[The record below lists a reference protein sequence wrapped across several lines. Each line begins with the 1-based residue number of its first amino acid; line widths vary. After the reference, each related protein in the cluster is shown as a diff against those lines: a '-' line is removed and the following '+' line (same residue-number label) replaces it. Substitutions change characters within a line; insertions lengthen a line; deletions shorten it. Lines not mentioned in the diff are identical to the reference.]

1 MSYRSILVYL
11 DDAERA
17 PARVALAAALARK
30 QECHLIGLA
39 PTGVVDLPGKPR
51 LALEGNEYVDFT
63 SNNLYQ
69 RARKVADAFE
79 AQVRE
84 LGPSSFES
92 RVDEADPGPSVIMK
106 SCMADLV
113 VIGQSDHH
121 APNPTVPWGFPPLV
135 LMGSGRPIL
144 VVPRSGRFESVGD
157 HVLVAWNGSH
167 EATRAATDALP
178 LLQLARRVDLVWFQE
193 AGELKAHAALRMADF
208 IGWLQRHGVDA
219 LALQVEGSNHIG
231 KSLIELAAS
240 RVADLIVMGAYGH
253 SRLTELA
260 LGGVT
265 RTMLEDMR
273 VPVLMSH

>member
-11 DDAERA
+11 DDGERT

-39 PTGVVDLPGKPR
+39 PTGIVDLPGKPR
-51 LALEGNEYVDFT
+51 VALEGNEYVDFT
-63 SNNLYQ
+63 SKNLHE

-92 RVDEADPGPSVIMK
+92 RIDEADPGPSLITN

-135 LMGSGRPIL
+135 LMGSGRPTL

-157 HVLVAWNGSH
+157 YVLVAWDGSR

-178 LLQLARRVDLVWFQE
+178 LLQLARRVELVWFQE
-193 AGELKAHAALRMADF
+193 AGVRKAYAALRMADF
-208 IGWLQRHGVDA
+208 IVWLQRHGVNA
-219 LALQVEGSNHIG
+219 APLQVAGDGHIG
-231 KSLIELAAS
+231 KALIEQAVS
-240 RVADLIVMGAYGH
+240 RRADLIVMGAYGH

-265 RTMLEDMR
+265 RTMLEDMS

>member
-11 DDAERA
+11 DDAERT

-39 PTGVVDLPGKPR
+39 PTGIVDIPGKPR
-51 LALEGNEYVDFT
+51 LALEGNEYIPFT
-63 SNNLYQ
+63 SKNLHE

-92 RVDEADPGPSVIMK
+92 RIDEAEPAPSVIMNG
-106 SCMADLV
+106 CMADLV
-113 VIGQSDHH
+113 VVGQSDHH
-121 APNPTVPWGFPPLV
+121 APTPTVPWGFPPLV
-135 LMGSGRPIL
+135 LMGTGRPTI
-144 VVPRSGRFESVGD
+144 VVPRTGSFESIGD
-157 HVLVAWNGSH
+157 HVVVAWDGSR

-178 LLQLARRVDLVWFQE
+178 LLQLARRVELVQFQE
-193 AGELKAHAALRMADF
+193 PNERKARAALRMTDF
-208 IGWLQRHGVDA
+208 TVWLERHGVNVVP
-219 LALQVEGSNHIG
+219 LQLMSETHIG
-231 KSLIELAAS
+231 KALIEQAS
-240 RVADLIVMGAYGH
+240 NRGADLVVMGAYGH

-265 RTMLEDMR
+265 RTMLEDMS
-273 VPVLMSH
+273 VPALMSH